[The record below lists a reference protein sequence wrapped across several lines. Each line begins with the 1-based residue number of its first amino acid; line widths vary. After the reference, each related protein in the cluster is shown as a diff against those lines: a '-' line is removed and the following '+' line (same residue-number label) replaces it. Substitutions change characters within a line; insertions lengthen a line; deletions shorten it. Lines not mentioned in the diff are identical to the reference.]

1 MKLSLRPRFV
11 RGPSMDRAVNAPTL
25 VTDRLTLRPHRIEDA
40 ARWYEIQSSPD
51 VHKFTSWPERS
62 RSESSAHLL
71 HRTKHVKLLQANDF
85 LALAIERDGHLI
97 GDVSLHLRSV
107 SLSSRTAEISWILH
121 PDAYGQGYAR
131 EAAEAMMEFAFNEAN
146 IQWLV
151 AVINET
157 NEASIALAKRLGFRA
172 MSRDGDEL
180 SFVAGSLR
188 E

>member
-11 RGPSMDRAVNAPTL
+11 RGPSMDRTINAPTL
-25 VTDRLTLRPHRIEDA
+25 VTDRLTLRPHRADDST
-40 ARWYEIQSSPD
+40 RWYEIQSSPD
-51 VHKFTSWPERS
+51 VHKFTSWPQRD
-62 RSESSAHLL
+62 RAESYAHLL
-71 HRTKHVKLLQANDF
+71 HRTKHVTLRQANDF
-85 LALAIERDGHLI
+85 LALGIEHEGQLI
-97 GDVSLHLRSV
+97 GDVALHLRSV

-131 EAAEAMMEFAFNEAN
+131 EAAEAIMEFAFTEVN

-151 AVINET
+151 AVIDES

-172 MSRDGDEL
+172 MSRDGNDL

>member
-11 RGPSMDRAVNAPTL
+11 RGPSMDRVVNAPTL
-25 VTDRLTLRPHRIEDA
+25 VTDRLTLRPHRIDDA

-51 VHKFTSWPERS
+51 VHKFTSWPKRS
-62 RSESSAHLL
+62 RSESYAHLL

-85 LALAIERDGHLI
+85 LALAIEHEAQLI
-97 GDVSLHLRSV
+97 GDVAIHLRSV

-131 EAAEAMMEFAFNEAN
+131 EAAEAMMEFAFADAN

-151 AVINET
+151 AVIDET
-157 NEASIALAKRLGFRA
+157 NDASVGLAKRLGFRA
-172 MSRDGDEL
+172 MSRDGTEL

>member
-11 RGPSMDRAVNAPTL
+11 RGPSMDRVVNAPTL
-25 VTDRLTLRPHRIEDA
+25 ATDRLTLRPHRIEDA

-62 RSESSAHLL
+62 RSESYAHLL

-85 LALAIERDGHLI
+85 LALAIERDGQLL

-131 EAAEAMMEFAFNEAN
+131 EAAEAMMEFAFNEAK

-151 AVINET
+151 AVIDQSNQ
-157 NEASIALAKRLGFRA
+157 ASIALAKRLGFRA